1 MREQTVLILG
11 GYGGA
16 GKALAE
22 LLLKEAKLRLLI
34 GGRNP
39 AKAEAFAN
47 ELNTK
52 HPGQRAEARTL
63 DANRSESLLPV
74 FHEPGWF

>member
-1 MREQTVLILG
+1 MREKTTLILG

-22 LLLKEAKLRLLI
+22 LLLKETKLRLLI

-39 AKAEAFAN
+39 AKAKAFAN
-47 ELNTK
+47 ELNLR
-52 HPGQRAEARTL
+52 HSGQRAEARTL
-63 DANRSESLLPV
+63 ETNRSKSLLPV
-74 FHEPGWF
+74 FQEDRLV